1 MSSAGGTRLPQ
12 ESLLRESLLLVV
24 LLTAAVLGLA
34 ALPEPLQGCG
44 IVLTLAGMLVV
55 IRSRSERPRSA
66 ASR

>member
-44 IVLTLAGMLVV
+44 IVLTLAGC
-55 IRSRSERPRSA
+55 SS
-66 ASR
+66 